1 MRGIPSALADGII
14 QVSGVS
20 RLRRT
25 RGQRAVSSSW
35 SFGWSLVFDFTLLIK
50 VIHFLVNKFLDQCRL
65 FFGNSFFFPR
75 SLAQAM
81 ICSTFPILFDIFRTS
96 LVRRSLRLIFF

>member
-1 MRGIPSALADGII
+1 MVDGII

-35 SFGWSLVFDFTLLIK
+35 SFGWSSVFGVEITSLIK
-50 VIHFLVNKFLDQCRL
+50 VIHFLVNKVFLDQFRL
-65 FFGNSFFFPR
+65 FFGNSFFPR

-96 LVRRSLRLIFF
+96 LVRRSLLLIFF